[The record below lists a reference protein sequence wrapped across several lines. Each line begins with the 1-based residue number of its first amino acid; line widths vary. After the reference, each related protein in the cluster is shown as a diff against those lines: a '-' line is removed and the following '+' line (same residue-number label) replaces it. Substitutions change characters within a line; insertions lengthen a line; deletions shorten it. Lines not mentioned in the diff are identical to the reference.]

1 MNVIPLSQPD
11 PEPDLWTMFYTL
23 YPRHEARKDA
33 MKAWAKMSEADKLAA
48 VTAIADW
55 RQVWR
60 EQGREIHHTPLP
72 ASWLNGERWTDEIP
86 AGLIPKGNHARTGP
100 ADVAGPNGS
109 NERCS
114 DGSPPIRSQIPA
126 HVLAAFQRLK
136 EGK

>member
-33 MKAWAKMSEADKLAA
+33 LKAWARMSEADRLAA

-60 EQGREIHHTPLP
+60 AQGRDSTVIPYP
-72 ASWLNGERWTDEIP
+72 ATWLRGERWTDEIP
-86 AGLIPKGNHARTGP
+86 AGLIQRGQRPQVSQSGVVKSSLREP
-100 ADVAGPNGS
+100 EP
-109 NERCS
+109 
-114 DGSPPIRSQIPA
+114 SPRAAIPA
-126 HVLAAFQRLK
+126 HVLAAFQRLR

>member
-1 MNVIPLSQPD
+1 MNVIPISQPD

-33 MKAWAKMSEADKLAA
+33 MKAWARMSEADRLAA

-60 EQGREIHHTPLP
+60 AQGREIHHVPLP
-72 ASWLNGERWTDEIP
+72 ATWLNGERWTDE
-86 AGLIPKGNHARTGP
+86 LPKGVIANAWG
-100 ADVAGPNGS
+100 NS
-109 NERCS
+109 
-114 DGSPPIRSQIPA
+114 IRSQRPDDVTGDAHPTPRAAIPA